1 MCYWPI
7 TILVILSASRIIS
20 MFLSV
25 TITLIKNNSTNNFLA
40 ELVSSEHILDSKSLK
55 ALIMASSVSTLR
67 FFLSLRLSINVTTMV
82 IVREICVDLYVGIQ
96 HQRLRGASNSFVQI

>member
-7 TILVILSASRIIS
+7 TIFVILSASRIIS

-55 ALIMASSVSTLR
+55 ALIMASSVHIGNEYADTISQEVN
-67 FFLSLRLSINVTTMV
+67 SICA
-82 IVREICVDLYVGIQ
+82 IDFIF
-96 HQRLRGASNSFVQI
+96 A

>member
-1 MCYWPI
+1 
-7 TILVILSASRIIS
+7 

-25 TITLIKNNSTNNFLA
+25 TTTLIKNNSTNNFLA

-82 IVREICVDLYVGIQ
+82 IVREICVDLYVGIP

>member
-55 ALIMASSVSTLR
+55 ALIMASSVHIGNEYADIISQEVK
-67 FFLSLRLSINVTTMV
+67 SICA
-82 IVREICVDLYVGIQ
+82 IDFIF
-96 HQRLRGASNSFVQI
+96 A

>member
-1 MCYWPI
+1 
-7 TILVILSASRIIS
+7 

-55 ALIMASSVSTLR
+55 ALIMASSVHIGNEYADTISQEVK
-67 FFLSLRLSINVTTMV
+67 SICTIYVTFA
-82 IVREICVDLYVGIQ
+82 R
-96 HQRLRGASNSFVQI
+96 N

>member
-67 FFLSLRLSINVTTMV
+67 FFLSLR
-82 IVREICVDLYVGIQ
+82 IVNLG
-96 HQRLRGASNSFVQI
+96 F

>member
-1 MCYWPI
+1 
-7 TILVILSASRIIS
+7 

-40 ELVSSEHILDSKSLK
+40 ELVSSEHILDSKSLN

-67 FFLSLRLSINVTTMV
+67 LFLSLRLSI
-82 IVREICVDLYVGIQ
+82 
-96 HQRLRGASNSFVQI
+96 

>member
-1 MCYWPI
+1 
-7 TILVILSASRIIS
+7 

-55 ALIMASSVSTLR
+55 ALIMASSVHIGKEYADIIS
-67 FFLSLRLSINVTTMV
+67 
-82 IVREICVDLYVGIQ
+82 
-96 HQRLRGASNSFVQI
+96 